1 MMALFK
7 KGGKVIGTAVD
18 IVTDTATD
26 GLSPATDTPLPS
38 LPNVTGEY
46 PASLTD
52 DINLPLLIREM
63 GSRKKLKLSQRRTEL
78 LKELE
83 KIDKEMVQLDVLL
96 DAANSL

>member
-1 MMALFK
+1 MMALFR

-26 GLSPATDTPLPS
+26 SFSPAEMPLPS
-38 LPNVTGEY
+38 LPNVTDEH

-63 GSRKKLKLSQRRTEL
+63 GSRKQAKLHQRQKEIL
-78 LKELE
+78 LELE
-83 KIDKEMVQLDVLL
+83 KIEKEMAQLDVLL
-96 DAANSL
+96 NAANSL